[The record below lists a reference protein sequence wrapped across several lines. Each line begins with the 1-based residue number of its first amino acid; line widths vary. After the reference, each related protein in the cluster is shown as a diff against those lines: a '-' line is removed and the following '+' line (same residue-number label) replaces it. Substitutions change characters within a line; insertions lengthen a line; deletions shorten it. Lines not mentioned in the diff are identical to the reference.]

1 MRKIIIAMI
10 FIITLNGQVVINE
23 IMSSNS
29 NTIYDEYGNTPDW
42 IELYSDIEID
52 ISGYGLSDD
61 IIAPFKWVFPSI
73 TIEAESYLL
82 IFASGEN
89 EGSNVQHWETVIN
102 WGDHWNYFIGTSNP
116 PLDWTDQ
123 SFNDVGWLSGPSGF
137 GYGDGDDATTVPSV
151 MSVFVRKAF
160 YLESVENIISITLH
174 VDYDDAFV
182 AYLNGNEIA
191 RANIGTEGVMPN
203 YNEGAYEWREAEIY
217 SGGYPEKF
225 DINPESG
232 LINNGENILAIQV
245 HNYDLISSDM
255 SLIPFLTLGMLQS
268 TENPSGTPDILNF
281 PITSLHT
288 NFKIASEGE
297 TIFLTNPSGEL
308 VDMVDSTLIPTD
320 VSFGRQPD
328 EGDEWYFYSEPT
340 PGTANNTDGFNEY
353 CEYPEFSYEAG
364 FYPYD
369 IEVSLSINSEIQQIF
384 YSLDGSIPTEDS
396 FLYSGPIPIESTI
409 VLRATVIHP
418 GCSPGVVVTHSY
430 LIDDQSTLPVV
441 SLTTDPVNLWDEDF
455 GIYVLGSGASTN
467 FPYFGANFWE
477 DWERPV
483 HIELFEPDGEL
494 GFSLDAGV
502 KIFGGWSRGLDQ
514 KSLAIY
520 ARSTYGSSQI
530 NYQIFPDKQI
540 ESFKAIVL
548 RNSGNDWFGSG
559 QDNASMLRDGM
570 MTGLMN
576 ETGLDHQ
583 AYRPAVVYINGDYWG
598 IHNIREKVN
607 EEFLAS
613 NNPGVDPDDLDELE
627 LGGDIIEGDN
637 QDYLAM
643 INFIENNDL
652 SIPENYIQIAD
663 QVNIE
668 NFIDYYIIQIYL
680 GNTDWPGNNIK
691 FWRPHIAGA
700 KWKWILYDTD
710 FGFGLFWWVAEES
723 NVDHNTLLFA
733 LDPYGPEW
741 PNPPWSTFLFRSLM
755 ENEEF
760 QHLFINHFCYYL
772 NTRFN
777 PEYVESHLS
786 GTVENITPEMPT
798 HINRWGGN
806 LFQWNQNINSIQ
818 QFGSQRNDVIFTHLG
833 DYFGLNETSN
843 LNVSIVPTDAGT
855 ISLSGLI
862 IPENPWTGEYFNN
875 IPISVNAAANPRY
888 SFSHWEGISGSEQII
903 TVILDGDLN
912 LTAVFVE
919 NDNIGNS
926 VFINEILANNVSINM
941 DESGEYDDWI
951 ELYNAD
957 DEAINIGGLFL
968 TDDAENLEKWMIPFD
983 TEIQAQSFLLLWCDE
998 DQEQGEFHT
1007 NFKLSGAGEYLFLV
1021 NFDGVTILNSI
1032 TFATQ
1037 SANISYGRMPDGGAE
1052 WQYFGNPTPGSFN
1065 SASSGNLMGDLNED
1079 GSINVLDIVSL
1090 VNLVLDSEYNFY
1102 GDMNEDGFL
1111 NILDIVALVSI
1122 IIDS

>member
-29 NTIYDEYGNTPDW
+29 NTIYDEYGSTPDW
-42 IELYSDIEID
+42 IELYSNIEID

-89 EGSNVQHWETVIN
+89 EDSNVQHWETVIN

-875 IPISVNAAANPRY
+875 IPISVNAASNPGY
-888 SFSHWEGISGSEQII
+888 SFSHWEGISGSEQIM
-903 TVILDGDLN
+903 TLTLDENLN

>member
-42 IELYSDIEID
+42 IELYSNIEID

-430 LIDDQSTLPVV
+430 LIDEQSTLPVV
-441 SLTTDPVNLWDEDF
+441 SLTTDPINLWDEDF
-455 GIYVLGSGASTN
+455 GIYVLGSAASNN

-951 ELYNAD
+951 ELYSAD

-1102 GDMNEDGFL
+1102 GDMNEDGSL

>member
-42 IELYSDIEID
+42 IELYSNIEID

-137 GYGDGDDATTVPSV
+137 GYGDGDDASTVPSV

-430 LIDDQSTLPVV
+430 LIDEQSTLPVV
-441 SLTTDPVNLWDEDF
+441 SLTTDPINLWDEDF
-455 GIYVLGSGASTN
+455 GIYVLGSAASNN

-598 IHNIREKVN
+598 VHNIREKVN

-613 NNPGVDPDDLDELE
+613 NNPGVDPDELDELE

-806 LFQWNQNINSIQ
+806 LFQWNQNINSIE
-818 QFGSQRNDVIFTHLG
+818 QFGSQRSDIIFTHLA

-875 IPISVNAAANPRY
+875 IPISVNAASNPGY
-888 SFSHWEGISGSEQII
+888 SFSHWEGISGSEQIM
-903 TVILDGDLN
+903 TLTLDKNLN

-1007 NFKLSGAGEYLFLV
+1007 NFKLSGAGESLFLV